1 MRNDRTPFRTIRELL
16 ANSDCVLMGN
26 AVNTE
31 GKLYDD
37 SVENLTAILAMQ
49 DSYNKMR
56 TALDSMV
63 TNYAQSGR
71 VTDEFVRDVARM
83 LLEIDQ

>member
-1 MRNDRTPFRTIRELL
+1 
-16 ANSDCVLMGN
+16 MGN

-49 DSYNKMR
+49 NSYNKMR

-63 TNYAQSGR
+63 LNYAQSGR

-83 LLEIDQ
+83 LLEIDA

>member
-1 MRNDRTPFRTIRELL
+1 MRNDLTPFRTIRELL
-16 ANSDCVLMGN
+16 VNSDCVLMGN

-63 TNYAQSGR
+63 LNYAQSGR
-71 VTDEFVRDVARM
+71 VTDDFVRDVARM

>member
-1 MRNDRTPFRTIRELL
+1 
-16 ANSDCVLMGN
+16 MGN

-63 TNYAQSGR
+63 LNYAQSGR
-71 VTDEFVRDVARM
+71 ATDDFVRDVARM
-83 LLEIDQ
+83 LLEIDA